1 MNQYLTDIRSI
12 VNRYTDIN
20 TEMNEL
26 LEQVKLVDLRKKQVE
41 LKLAQTR
48 EDERALIDKIKN
60 TTGETPDFYKILQ
73 ELNHESVTVD

>member
-12 VNRYTDIN
+12 VKRYTDVN
-20 TEMNEL
+20 SEMNAL
-26 LEQVKLVDLRKKQVE
+26 IEQVKLIDLMKKQVE
-41 LKLAQTR
+41 LKLAQIR
-48 EDERALIDKIKN
+48 EDERALIDKIKS

>member
-1 MNQYLTDIRSI
+1 MKQFIPELREI
-12 VNRYTDIN
+12 VKRYTAVN

-26 LEQVKLVDLRKKQVE
+26 IEQVKRVDLRKIEVE
-41 LKLAQTR
+41 LKLAQIR

-73 ELNHESVTVD
+73 ELNNESVIVD